1 MHISWSLFLVAITL
15 FGATLLAVYKLTMI
29 TPIEAAKYEEVV
41 GEQQSDYQ
49 FGKMFIIKKNW
60 NYFWNG
66 FS

>member
-1 MHISWSLFLVAITL
+1 MVLVLVAITL

-49 FGKMFIIKKNW
+49 LGNVHYKKNW